1 MIGSVPTSRRAI
13 AFAQSLDE
21 QERDAGAA
29 ADTGSEGSADP
40 GRSGTAPPGASPRT
54 RARHAPSRS
63 SPAPPAAPAAPAPA
77 PPPHSHRADG
87 PDLSLVSLA
96 EELAALPRPE
106 LDPEVKTVQR
116 AQLIA
121 AMEAAFAESGT
132 AADARLPGQRD
143 GRAAS
148 RAGRGAHRAPALG
161 PLNKLRPKSRLG
173 KGLAAGGLSVGV
185 AAGALGGA
193 AAASNDALPGD
204 SLYNLKRGMED
215 LQLDLA
221 GDDSDRGSLLLDH
234 ASTRMQE
241 ARRLMERDRAG
252 DLDHESLGEVR
263 RALSGMRQ
271 DASEGHRLLSSAY
284 QQDGD
289 LAPIRSLS
297 RFTKQHREG
306 WSRLRDRLPVQLRDV
321 GDEVTSVF
329 DAMDHEVGPLRS
341 LLPRAAEE
349 TQQERRQ
356 GTSDRTGEDS
366 PSTEPSTPSSDG
378 TTHGQRDHR
387 SEEPSPSDSQ
397 RRDGEGLL
405 GGSLLQPSQ
414 QPDHDDRPGSS
425 HPGTGSGSDDAT
437 TPKGE
442 PRVTLPPIVP
452 QVLPGLGLEQED
464 K

>member
-13 AFAQSLDE
+13 AFAQALDE

-40 GRSGTAPPGASPRT
+40 GRSGAAPPGASPRT

-63 SPAPPAAPAAPAPA
+63 SASPPSPPSPSGSP
-77 PPPHSHRADG
+77 PPPHSHRASGTDR
-87 PDLSLVSLA
+87 PLLPLA
-96 EELAALPRPE
+96 GELAALPRPQ

-121 AMEAAFAESGT
+121 AMETAFAEGGS
-132 AADARLPGQRD
+132 AAPDARLPEQRD

-148 RAGRGAHRAPALG
+148 RAGRGGAHRAPN
-161 PLNKLRPKSRLG
+161 PLSKLRPTSRLG

-193 AAASNDALPGD
+193 AAASTDALPGD
-204 SLYNLKRGMED
+204 NLYGLKRGMED
-215 LQLDLA
+215 LRLDLA
-221 GDDSDRGSLLLDH
+221 GDDADRGSLLLDH
-234 ASTRMQE
+234 ASTRMKE

-252 DLDHESLGEVR
+252 ALDHESLAEVR
-263 RALSGMRQ
+263 RALSGMQ
-271 DASEGHRLLSSAY
+271 HDASEGHRLLSAAY
-284 QQDGD
+284 RQDGD

-297 RFTKQHREG
+297 SFTKEHRDG

-321 GDEVTSVF
+321 GEKVTSVF
-329 DAMDHEVGPLRS
+329 DAMDEDVTPLRS
-341 LLPRAAEE
+341 LLPRGPQDGA
-349 TQQERRQ
+349 QERER
-356 GTSDRTGEDS
+356 GTSDRTGEES

-378 TTHGQRDHR
+378 THGQRERR
-387 SEEPSPSDSQ
+387 SEEPSPTDSQ

-405 GGSLLQPSQ
+405 GGGLLGPTEK
-414 QPDHDDRPGSS
+414 PERGDEP
-425 HPGTGSGSDDAT
+425 TGSRSGSASGNSAT
-437 TPKGE
+437 PDGE
-442 PRVTLPPIVP
+442 PEITLPPIVP
-452 QVLPGLGLEQED
+452 EVLPGLGLDDRE